1 VGTELKVPG
10 RRDGA
15 ESQVHAA
22 LVEVLGVGVLLR
34 GASGVGK
41 SECALELVRRGH
53 RLVSDDVVRLRV
65 TKAAEED
72 AARVL
77 HDPDAAPG
85 EAKHILLGWGPVL
98 IRHYIEIRGIGLLYV
113 PDLYGRESVLD
124 EARVEL
130 ICQLEQWQEGAEYER
145 IGLSRPREVMAGV
158 PIPAL
163 TLPVHPARNI
173 ATLVEVGV
181 RDHLQR
187 GRGVNAARRLDA
199 RMKEAAEREADGG
212 DET

>member
-1 VGTELKVPG
+1 MPG
-10 RRDGA
+10 GRNAA
-15 ESQVHAA
+15 ESQVHAS

-53 RLVSDDVVRLRV
+53 RLVSDDLVRLRMEE
-65 TKAAEED
+65 AEKKD
-72 AARVL
+72 AARVRR
-77 HDPDAAPG
+77 DPDADPG
-85 EAKHILLGWGPVL
+85 EAEHILLGRGPAL

-113 PDLYGRESVLD
+113 PDLYGRESVLE

-130 ICQLEQWQEGAEYER
+130 ICQLEQWREGAEYER
-145 IGLSRPREVMAGV
+145 IGLSRPREVLAGV

-163 TLPVHPARNI
+163 TLPVHPARNL

-181 RDHLQR
+181 RDHQQR
-187 GRGVNAARRLDA
+187 CQGVNAARRLDA
-199 RMKEAAEREADGG
+199 RMREAAGRQAGPG
-212 DET
+212 DEA